1 VIRSFADKATR
12 RLFED
17 QVVLQ
22 FQGIAARAKRKLE
35 AVNAAAHLDDLKVPP
50 SNHLEPL
57 RGHLSGYHSI
67 RINDQWRV
75 MFRWVGSDAEDVAIV
90 DYH

>member
-1 VIRSFADKATR
+1 MIRSFGDKATR

-17 QVVLQ
+17 QVVLR

-35 AVNAAAHLDDLKVPP
+35 SVNAAARLDDLKVPP

-57 RGHLSGYHSI
+57 RGKLSGYHSI
-67 RINDQWRV
+67 RINGQWRII
-75 MFRWVGSDAEDVAIV
+75 FRWVGSDAEDVAIV